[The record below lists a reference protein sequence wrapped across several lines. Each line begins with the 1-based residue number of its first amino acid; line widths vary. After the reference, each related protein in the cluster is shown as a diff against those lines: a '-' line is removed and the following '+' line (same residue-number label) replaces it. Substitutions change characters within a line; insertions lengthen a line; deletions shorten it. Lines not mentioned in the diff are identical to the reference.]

1 MFMYLLPVVTSTKDY
16 YTVELEKRERERE
29 RDQKERLEKE
39 RGRDRDQRER
49 GGRELACKYLP
60 CMHAHSKNKWVM
72 LTYNVG
78 CLSCTQYL
86 SHDNSQNN
94 PSNFIVISAVFTPL
108 YITISN
114 QFVSNKRT

>member
-16 YTVELEKRERERE
+16 YTVELEKRE